1 MRKGKA
7 LLLCFYVIFIFK
19 GWIDMIMLREY
30 LLNNILITDG
40 AMGTYYAQITD
51 KYSVLPEFANIID
64 PQIIERIH
72 LEYIAAGAKLIKTNT
87 FSANRF
93 ALNISQ
99 SELKKIIVAGVDIAN
114 KVAENKNIFVAASI
128 GPIPEMAAHIHVDQ
142 DTIMDEYKFIVDIFL
157 ERGIKIFI
165 FETFSD
171 VANLE
176 EITTYIKKKDSS
188 VFILTQFAI
197 TPEGFTRK
205 GISNEHIVAEMKK
218 NKNIDA
224 YGFNC
229 GIGPTHLYNSLQKI
243 TIGDDIVAVAPNA
256 GYPEIIHERT
266 VFIQNPTYFAEKMK
280 EISDLGVKIL
290 GGCCGTTPMH
300 IEEMAKLIG
309 NNFDIYAPQKKMVE
323 NACVLLKINSPKDFS
338 EKIKNKQFV
347 IAVELDPPFNAD
359 VELMLE
365 NARICKESGVD
376 VITIADSPMGRARV
390 DSVMIAAKIKREVG
404 IEVVPHVCC
413 RDKNV
418 NALKSVL
425 LAGYAENI
433 RNILAVTGDPIAMS
447 DRNNIKSVFDL
458 NSFKLMELI
467 TTMNKEV
474 FAGAPIHIGGA
485 LNLNGI
491 NPEVELTRMLKKMAM
506 GASFFLTQPI
516 FDDKVINLL
525 PQIKDNGNTKILGG
539 IMPLVSYRNAHFLN
553 NEVAGIRI
561 PEEIINKF
569 DKNMGKE
576 EAELLGIEIAVE
588 IASKMKEHV
597 QGFYFITPF
606 NRVAMIMKIIK
617 QLKI

>member
-1 MRKGKA
+1 
-7 LLLCFYVIFIFK
+7 
-19 GWIDMIMLREY
+19 MIMIREY

-40 AMGTYYAQITD
+40 AMGTYYAQLTD
-51 KYSVLPEFANIID
+51 NYNALPEFANISD
-64 PQIIERIH
+64 PHMIEKIH
-72 LEYIAAGAKLIKTNT
+72 QEYIAAGAQLIKTNT
-87 FSANRF
+87 FSANSV
-93 ALNISQ
+93 ALGITQ
-99 SELKKIIVAGVDIAN
+99 AEVKKIIITGVAIAN
-114 KVAENKNIFVAASI
+114 KVVGDQPIFVAASI
-128 GPIPEMAAHIHVDQ
+128 GPIPEMAEKMNVDQ
-142 DTIMDEYKFIVDIFL
+142 EIVMDEYKFIVDTFL
-157 ERGIKIFI
+157 EQGITIFI

-171 VANLE
+171 VTNLE
-176 EITTYIKKKDSS
+176 EITTYLKKKSPS
-188 VFILTQFAI
+188 VFILTQFAT
-197 TPEGFTRK
+197 TPEGFTRQ
-205 GISNEHIVAEMKK
+205 GISNEYLVTEMKN

-243 TIGDDIVAVAPNA
+243 NIGHDIIAVSPNA

-266 VFIQNPTYFAEKMK
+266 VFIQNPTYFAEKMQ
-280 EISDLGVKIL
+280 EISELGVKIL
-290 GGCCGTTPMH
+290 GGCCGTTPLH
-300 IEEMAKLIG
+300 IEKMAELIRSSSGVSVSHKLMTEEARV
-309 NNFDIYAPQKKMVE
+309 FLE
-323 NACVLLKINSPKDFS
+323 INSPKDFS
-338 EKIKNKQFV
+338 EKVKHNQFV

-359 VELMLE
+359 VGLMLE

-390 DSVMIAAKIKREVG
+390 DSIMIAAKIKREIG

-433 RNILAVTGDPIAMS
+433 RNILAVTGDPIAMA
-447 DRNNIKSVFDL
+447 DKNNIKSVFDL

-474 FAGAPIHIGGA
+474 FAGGPIHIGGA
-485 LNLNGI
+485 LNLNGL
-491 NPEVELTRMLKKMAM
+491 NPDVELSRMFKKMDR

-516 FDDKVINLL
+516 FDDNVINLL
-525 PQIKDNGNTKILGG
+525 PQIKEHKNTKILGG

-561 PEEIINKF
+561 PENIINKF
-569 DKNMGKE
+569 DKDMGKE

-588 IASKMKEHV
+588 IANKMKDHV

-606 NRVAMIMKIIK
+606 NRVQMIMKIIK
-617 QLKI
+617 QLNL

>member
-1 MRKGKA
+1 M
-7 LLLCFYVIFIFK
+7 V
-19 GWIDMIMLREY
+19 MIREY

-51 KYSVLPEFANIID
+51 KYNVLPEFANISE

-72 LEYIAAGAKLIKTNT
+72 QEYIAAGAKLIKTNT
-87 FSANRF
+87 FSANRY
-93 ALNISQ
+93 ALNSSQ
-99 SELKKIIVAGVDIAN
+99 SDVKKIIVAGVNIAN
-114 KVAENKNIFVAASI
+114 KATANKEIFVAASI
-128 GPIPEMAAHIHVDQ
+128 GPIPEMADKMQVDQ
-142 DTIMDEYKFIVDIFL
+142 VAIIDEYKFIVDIFL
-157 ERGIKIFI
+157 EQGVKIFN

-171 VANLE
+171 AMNLA

-188 VFILTQFAI
+188 VFILTQFAT

-205 GISNEHIVAEMKK
+205 GISNEYLVAEMKK

-243 TIGDDIVAVAPNA
+243 SIGNDIVAVAPNA

-280 EISDLGVKIL
+280 EISGLGVKIL
-290 GGCCGTTPMH
+290 GGCCGTTPSH
-300 IEEMAKLIG
+300 IEKMSLLIRTSSE
-309 NNFDIYAPQKKMVE
+309 ICATQTRLVE
-323 NACVLLKINSPKDFS
+323 DSRVSLEINSPKDFS
-338 EKIKNKQFV
+338 EKVKNNQFV

-359 VELMLE
+359 VELMIE
-365 NARICKESGVD
+365 NARICKESRVD

-390 DSVMIAAKIKREVG
+390 DSIMIAAKIKREVG

-418 NALKSVL
+418 NAIKSAL

-433 RNILAVTGDPIAMS
+433 RNILAVTGDPIAMA
-447 DRNNIKSVFDL
+447 DKNNIKSVFDL

-474 FAGAPIHIGGA
+474 FAGGPIHIGGA
-485 LNLNGI
+485 LNLNGL
-491 NPEVELTRMLKKMAM
+491 NPEVELTRMSQKMDM

-516 FDDKVINLL
+516 FDDNVINLL
-525 PQIKDNGNTKILGG
+525 PQIKQNENTKILGG

-569 DKNMGKE
+569 DKNMEKE

-588 IASKMKEHV
+588 IAHKMKDHV

-606 NRVAMIMKIIK
+606 NRVEMIMKIIK
-617 QLKI
+617 QINI

>member
-1 MRKGKA
+1 
-7 LLLCFYVIFIFK
+7 
-19 GWIDMIMLREY
+19 MIMIREY

-40 AMGTYYAQITD
+40 AMGTYYAEITD
-51 KYSVLPEFANIID
+51 NYNVLPEFANISD
-64 PQIIERIH
+64 PQMIARIH
-72 LEYIAAGAKLIKTNT
+72 QEYIAAGAKLIRTNT
-87 FSANRF
+87 FSANSF
-93 ALNISQ
+93 ALDISQ
-99 SELKKIIVAGVDIAN
+99 SEVKKIIVAGIHIAHQ
-114 KVAENKNIFVAASI
+114 VATKQNIFVAASI
-128 GPIPEMAAHIHVDQ
+128 GPIPEIADTIHVDQ
-142 DTIMDEYKFIVDIFL
+142 DAIMAEYKFIVDIFL
-157 ERGIKIFI
+157 ERGVKIFI

-171 VANLE
+171 VSNLS
-176 EITTYIKKKDSS
+176 EITTYLKEKDSTI
-188 VFILTQFAI
+188 FILAQFAI

-205 GISNEHIVAEMKK
+205 GISNEYLVAEMKK
-218 NKNIDA
+218 NKHIDA

-229 GIGPTHLYNSLQKI
+229 GIGPTHLYNSLQNI

-280 EISDLGVKIL
+280 EISELGVKIL
-290 GGCCGTTPMH
+290 GGCCGTTPHH
-300 IEEMAKLIG
+300 IEKMRSLIPISS
-309 NNFDIYAPQKKMVE
+309 DIFTLPKKKVE
-323 NACVLLKINSPKDFS
+323 NSRFFLEINNPKDFS
-338 EKIKNKQFV
+338 EKIKHNQFV

-365 NARICKESGVD
+365 NARICKASGVD

-390 DSVMIAAKIKREVG
+390 DSMMIAAKIKREVG

-433 RNILAVTGDPIAMS
+433 RNILAVTGDPIAMA
-447 DRNNIKSVFDL
+447 DKNNIKSVFDL

-467 TTMNKEV
+467 ATMNKEV
-474 FAGAPIHIGGA
+474 FAGAPIQIGGA
-485 LNLNGI
+485 LNLNGR
-491 NPEVELTRMLKKMAM
+491 NPAVELTRMCKKLDM

-516 FDDKVINLL
+516 FDDNVIHLL
-525 PQIKDNGNTKILGG
+525 PQIQQNKNTKILGG

-561 PEEIINKF
+561 PEEIINQF
-569 DKNMGKE
+569 DKNMEKA
-576 EAELLGIEIAVE
+576 EAELLGIQIAVA
-588 IASKMKEHV
+588 IGNKMKDHV

-606 NRVAMIMKIIK
+606 NRVQMIMKIIK
-617 QLKI
+617 QLNI

>member
-1 MRKGKA
+1 
-7 LLLCFYVIFIFK
+7 
-19 GWIDMIMLREY
+19 MIMMREY
-30 LLNNILITDG
+30 LVNNILITDG

-51 KYSVLPEFANIID
+51 KYNALPEFANISE
-64 PQIIERIH
+64 PQIIAKIH
-72 LEYIAAGAKLIKTNT
+72 REYIDAGAKLIKTNT

-93 ALNISQ
+93 ALNSSQ
-99 SELKKIIVAGVDIAN
+99 TEVEKIIIAGIEIAN
-114 KVAENKNIFVAASI
+114 KVVANEQIFVAASI
-128 GPIPEMAAHIHVDQ
+128 GPIPEMADNNNIDQ
-142 DTIMDEYKFIVDIFL
+142 DFIMDEYKFIVDIFL

-171 VANLE
+171 DQNLA
-176 EITTYIKKKDSS
+176 EITAYIKEKDSS
-188 VFILTQFAI
+188 VFILTQFAT
-197 TPEGFTRK
+197 TPEGFTRR
-205 GISNEHIVAEMKK
+205 GISNEYLVAEMKK

-229 GIGPTHLYNSLQKI
+229 GIGPTHLYNSLMKI
-243 TIGDDIVAVAPNA
+243 NIGDDIVAVSPNA

-280 EISDLGVKIL
+280 EISELGVKIL
-290 GGCCGTTPMH
+290 GGCCGTTPIH
-300 IEEMAKLIG
+300 IQKMRSLIHSSSEMKV
-309 NNFDIYAPQKKMVE
+309 PKKYVVE
-323 NACVLLKINSPKDFS
+323 NTRVLLEIKHPKDLS
-338 EKIKNKQFV
+338 EKVRNNQFI

-359 VELMLE
+359 VKLMLE
-365 NARICKESGVD
+365 NAWLCKESGVD

-390 DSVMIAAKIKREVG
+390 DSIMIAAKIKREVG
-404 IEVVPHVCC
+404 IEVIPHVCC

-418 NALKSVL
+418 NALKSTL

-433 RNILAVTGDPIAMS
+433 RNILAVTGDPIAMA
-447 DRNNIKSVFDL
+447 DKNNIKSVFDL

-467 TTMNKEV
+467 TTMNTEV
-474 FAGAPIHIGGA
+474 FAGGPIYFGGA
-485 LNLNGI
+485 LNLNGR
-491 NPEVELTRMLKKMAM
+491 NPDAEVTRMLKKMDM

-516 FDDKVINLL
+516 FDDDVIKLL
-525 PQIKDNGNTKILGG
+525 PPLQHNTKTKILGG

-576 EAELLGIEIAVE
+576 EAERLGIDIAVE
-588 IASKMKEHV
+588 IANKMKDHV

-606 NRVAMIMKIIK
+606 NRVGMIMKIIK
-617 QLKI
+617 KIKF

>member
-1 MRKGKA
+1 M
-7 LLLCFYVIFIFK
+7 V
-19 GWIDMIMLREY
+19 MIKEY

-51 KYSVLPEFANIID
+51 KYDVLPEFANISD
-64 PQIIERIH
+64 PQMIERIH
-72 LEYIAAGAKLIKTNT
+72 QEYITAGAKLIKTNT

-93 ALNISQ
+93 AMNISQ
-99 SELKKIIVAGVDIAN
+99 AELKKIIAAGVDIAN
-114 KVAENKNIFVAASI
+114 EVAENKQIFVAASI
-128 GPIPEMAAHIHVDQ
+128 GPIPERADHIDVDQ
-142 DTIMDEYKFIVDIFL
+142 TTILEEYKFIVDVFL
-157 ERGIKIFI
+157 ERGIKIFF

-171 VANLE
+171 VANLWD
-176 EITTYIKKKDSS
+176 ITAYIKKKDSS
-188 VFILTQFAI
+188 AFILTQFAT
-197 TPEGFTRK
+197 TPEGFTRN
-205 GISNEHIVAEMKK
+205 GISNEYLVAEMKK

-229 GIGPTHLYNSLQKI
+229 GIGPTHLYNYLKKI
-243 TIGDDIVAVAPNA
+243 NIGTDIVAVAPNA

-266 VFIQNPTYFAEKMK
+266 VFIQNPAYFAEKMK

-290 GGCCGTTPMH
+290 GGCCGTTPIH
-300 IEEMAKLIG
+300 IEKMAKIICS
-309 NNFDIYAPQKKMVE
+309 NSEISTPQQHMVE
-323 NACVLLKINSPKDFS
+323 NSRVFIQINSPKVFS
-338 EKIKNKQFV
+338 QKIKNEQFV

-359 VELMLE
+359 VGLMID
-365 NARICKESGVD
+365 NAWICKESGVD

-390 DSVMIAAKIKREVG
+390 DSMMIAAKIKREVG

-433 RNILAVTGDPIAMS
+433 RNILAVTGDPIAMA

-474 FAGAPIHIGGA
+474 FAGQPMHIGGA
-485 LNLNGI
+485 LNLNGL
-491 NPEVELTRMLKKMAM
+491 NPQAELTRMCKKIEM

-516 FDDKVINLL
+516 FDGNVMDLL
-525 PQIKDNGNTKILGG
+525 PQVKKNQNTKILGG

-569 DKNMGKE
+569 DKKMDKQ

-588 IASKMKEHV
+588 FANKMKDHV

-606 NRVAMIMKIIK
+606 NRVEMIMKIIRK
-617 QLKI
+617 LKI

>member
-1 MRKGKA
+1 
-7 LLLCFYVIFIFK
+7 
-19 GWIDMIMLREY
+19 MIMLREY

-51 KYSVLPEFANIID
+51 NYNVLPEFANISD

-72 LEYIAAGAKLIKTNT
+72 QEYIVAGAKLIKTNT

-93 ALNISQ
+93 AMDISQ
-99 SELKKIIVAGVDIAN
+99 LAVKKIIVAGVDIAN
-114 KVAENKNIFVAASI
+114 KAAANNEIFVAASI
-128 GPIPEMAAHIHVDQ
+128 GPIPEMSDKINMDQ
-142 DTIMDEYKFIVDIFL
+142 DAIIDEYKFIVDVFL
-157 ERGIKIFI
+157 EQGVKIFI

-171 VANLE
+171 ALNLA
-176 EITTYIKKKDSS
+176 EITTYIKHKDSS
-188 VFILTQFAI
+188 VFILAQFAI

-205 GISNEHIVAEMKK
+205 GISNEYLVGEMKK

-243 TIGDDIVAVAPNA
+243 NIDDDIVAVAPNA

-290 GGCCGTTPMH
+290 GGCCGTTPIH
-300 IEEMAKLIG
+300 IERMRSLIG
-309 NNFDIYAPQKKMVE
+309 IGGKTGAPQHQIIDTSRTFLQIK
-323 NACVLLKINSPKDFS
+323 SPQDFS
-338 EKIKNKQFV
+338 EKIKNNQFV

-359 VELMLE
+359 VDLMLE

-390 DSVMIAAKIKREVG
+390 DSMMIAAKIKREVG
-404 IEVVPHVCC
+404 IHVVPHICC

-418 NALKSVL
+418 NALKSII

-433 RNILAVTGDPIAMS
+433 RNILAVTGDPIAMG

-474 FAGAPIHIGGA
+474 FAGEPIQIGGA
-485 LNLNGI
+485 LNLNGPS
-491 NPEVELTRMLKKMAM
+491 PEVELTRMLKKMAM

-516 FDDKVINLL
+516 FDDHVINLL
-525 PQIKDNGNTKILGG
+525 PQIKKNENTKILGG

-561 PEEIINKF
+561 PEGIINQF

-576 EAELLGIEIAVE
+576 EAELLGIEIAVA
-588 IASKMKEHV
+588 IANKIKDHV

-606 NRVAMIMKIIK
+606 NRVGMIMQIIK
-617 QLKI
+617 QIKM

>member
-1 MRKGKA
+1 
-7 LLLCFYVIFIFK
+7 
-19 GWIDMIMLREY
+19 MIMIREY

-51 KYSVLPEFANIID
+51 KYNVLPEFANISD
-64 PQIIERIH
+64 PQIIEKIH
-72 LEYIAAGAKLIKTNT
+72 QEYITAGAKLIKTNT

-93 ALNISQ
+93 ALDISQ
-99 SELKKIIVAGVDIAN
+99 PEVKKIIVAGVDIAN
-114 KVAENKNIFVAASI
+114 KAAANKDIFVAASI
-128 GPIPEMAAHIHVDQ
+128 GPIPEMADKIHADQ
-142 DTIMDEYKFIVDIFL
+142 DTIMNEYKFIVDVFL
-157 ERGIKIFI
+157 ERGVTIFI

-171 VANLE
+171 AANLA

-188 VFILTQFAI
+188 VFILTQFAT

-205 GISNEHIVAEMKK
+205 GISNEHIVAELKK
-218 NKNIDA
+218 SKSIDA

-243 TIGDDIVAVAPNA
+243 NIGNDIVAVAPNA
-256 GYPEIIHERT
+256 GYPEILHERT

-280 EISDLGVKIL
+280 EMSGLGIKIL
-290 GGCCGTTPMH
+290 GGCCGTTPIH
-300 IEEMAKLIG
+300 IEKMAELIRTSTG
-309 NNFDIYAPQKKMVE
+309 ISAPQKQMVE
-323 NACVLLKINSPKDFS
+323 NSRVFLEINNPKDFS
-338 EKIKNKQFV
+338 EKVKNNQFV

-390 DSVMIAAKIKREVG
+390 DSIMIAAKIKREIG

-418 NALKSVL
+418 NALKSAL
-425 LAGYAENI
+425 LAGYADNI
-433 RNILAVTGDPIAMS
+433 RNILAVTGDPIATA
-447 DRNNIKSVFDL
+447 DKNNIKSVFDL

-474 FAGAPIHIGGA
+474 FAGGSIHVGGA
-485 LNLNGI
+485 LNLNGR
-491 NPEVELTRMLKKMAM
+491 NPEVELTRMLKKMDM

-516 FDDKVINLL
+516 FDDHVIDLL
-525 PQIKDNGNTKILGG
+525 PQIKKSQNAKILGG

-553 NEVAGIRI
+553 NEVPGIRI
-561 PEEIINKF
+561 PNEIINKF
-569 DKNMGKE
+569 DKNMEKE

-588 IASKMKEHV
+588 IANKMKEHV

-606 NRVAMIMKIIK
+606 NRVQMIMKIIK
-617 QLKI
+617 QINI